1 MIRRVAQ
8 WSLLVFLLGMSRLL
22 HAQPETP
29 PSTDEQLAAQYYQTG
44 EFDKA
49 LVYYEKL
56 FNKKQIALY
65 YNYYLNCM
73 VQVQDFKKAEK
84 VVKRQMR
91 NNPYDLRFQVDLGR
105 VYRAS
110 GDEAK
115 AKKTFREAVEA
126 LQPNQEQVN
135 DLAQAFLGINETEL
149 AVEAYQKGR
158 KLMKGYYPFY
168 FELAEVYSI
177 RKEYQLM
184 VNELMDDL
192 GDNGMLHMKDV
203 QNLLQTRFGSEAD
216 DQQNLILKNELLRRA
231 QKNPDKPVYSELLL
245 WMFMQQ
251 KDFEAAF
258 VQAKALDKRQR
269 EEGSRVISLAETAAI
284 STEFGLAVRCYDYV
298 IGLGDRNY
306 YYNQAQIARV
316 NVLYREKTEHR
327 ICTPAE
333 AEGLR
338 AEAQKVITG
347 IGKNNA
353 TAPVL
358 KMLAHVEAFYLHHND
373 VSIAILEEAIELPQL
388 SPTLRADLKLELG
401 DVLLLDGQEWEASLR
416 YSQVE
421 KEFKHDVIGQE
432 AKFRNARVFFYIG
445 DFGFAQAQLDV
456 LKGSTEKL
464 ISNDAMYL
472 SLLITDNLALD
483 SNPVPLML
491 FAKADLLSFQ
501 NKIEQ
506 AMLVL
511 DTIITQNPE
520 HTIVDDVLFKRYQ
533 VRMKQG
539 RYADAAVYLKEITEK
554 FGDDVLGDDSSFRLA
569 ELYDYYLDDKV
580 KAKDYYEQV
589 LTKYPGSMFVVD
601 ARKRFRAL
609 RGDKL

>member
-1 MIRRVAQ
+1 MKRVAIGC
-8 WSLLVFLLGMSRLL
+8 LLLFLLGINQLV
-22 HAQPETP
+22 HAQPEMQ
-29 PSTDEQLAAQYYQTG
+29 PSTDEQLAAQYYQAG
-44 EFDKA
+44 EYDKA

-56 FNKKQIALY
+56 FNKKPIALY

-73 VQVQDFKKAEK
+73 VQVKDFKKAEK
-84 VVKRQMR
+84 VVKKQVR
-91 NNPYDLRFQVDLGR
+91 NNPYDLRYQVDLGR

-110 GDEAK
+110 GDEDK
-115 AKKTFREAVEA
+115 AQKTFKEAVGA

-135 DLAQAFLGINETEL
+135 DLAQAFLGINETDL
-149 AVEAYQKGR
+149 AVEAYKKGR
-158 KLMKGYYPFY
+158 KLMNGYYPFY

-177 RKEYQLM
+177 KKEYQLM

-192 GDNGMLHMKDV
+192 KDNGMLHIKDV
-203 QNLLQTRFGSEAD
+203 QNLLQTRFGAEAD
-216 DQQNLILKNELLRRA
+216 EQQNLILKNELLRRS
-231 QKNPDKPVYSELLL
+231 QRHPDHPVYAELLL

-269 EEGSRVISLAETAAI
+269 EEGTRVMSLAETATT
-284 STEFGLAVRCYDYV
+284 SNEFGLAVRCYDYV
-298 IGLGDRNY
+298 IALGDRNY
-306 YYNQAQIARV
+306 YYSQAQIARV
-316 NVLYREKTEHR
+316 NVLYREKTERR
-327 ICTPAE
+327 ICTSAE

-338 AEAQKVITG
+338 LEADKVITE
-347 IGKNNA
+347 IGRNNA

-358 KMLAHVEAFYLHHND
+358 KMLAHVEAFYLHHNET
-373 VSIAILEEAIELPQL
+373 ALRILEEAIELPQL
-388 SPTLRADLKLELG
+388 SPTMRADLKLELG

-483 SNPVPLML
+483 SNPVPLMM

-501 NKIEQ
+501 NKVEL
-506 AMLVL
+506 AMKVL
-511 DTIITQNPE
+511 DTIVSQNAQ

-533 VRMKQG
+533 IRMKEG
-539 RYADAAVYLKEITEK
+539 RYNDAATYLQEITDK
-554 FGDDVLGDDSSFRLA
+554 YADDVLGDDACFRLA
-569 ELYDYYLDDKV
+569 ELYDYYLSDKT
-580 KAKDYYEQV
+580 KAKDLYEKV
-589 LTKYPGSMFVVD
+589 LTMYPGSMFVVD
-601 ARKRFRAL
+601 ARKRYRTL